1 MTMYDFST
9 IINRAGT
16 GSIKVDLAPEPVRGS
31 GLVPLTIADQEFA
44 VAPEIREAIIE
55 AANRQIYGYTYPD
68 EAYRDAVDS
77 WMARRHNWDT
87 KGMPMFTTPG
97 VVAALGLAVRAFSE
111 KGEGVIIQPPVY
123 SPFSNAVRLNDR
135 VVVESP
141 LILEDGKYR
150 MDFEDFEKKASRDD
164 VHLFIMC
171 SPHNPVGRVW
181 NRDEL
186 CRIADICSR
195 NDVFIV
201 SDEIHNDLIMPGNRH
216 TVLAT
221 IPEAEN
227 NCMICTAVSK
237 TFSLAGLCCSNIFIP
252 NEEMAEKFKAAAD
265 RGCSWSIPYFSRYA
279 TIAAYNKAEPWVDAL
294 IEAVNENFNFLYDF
308 IDSKLPMLHAIRA
321 EGTYLAWIDMRA
333 LRLGDKELEELML
346 KHYLALDEGYV
357 FGTNGSGFERWNL
370 ALPKKPL
377 ADALDR
383 LYTAVNSL

>member
-1 MTMYDFST
+1 MNMYDFST
-9 IINRAGT
+9 VINRAGT
-16 GSIKVDLAPEPVRGS
+16 GSVKVDMAPEPVRGS

-68 EAYRDAVDS
+68 ESYRDAVDS
-77 WMARRHNWDT
+77 WMARRHNWNT

-97 VVAALGLAVRAFSE
+97 VVAALGLAVRTFSE

-123 SPFSNAVRLNDR
+123 FPFSNAIKSNDR
-135 VVVESP
+135 VIVENP

-150 MDFEDFEKKASRDD
+150 IDFEDFEKKASRDD

-181 NRDEL
+181 KKDEL
-186 CRIADICSR
+186 CRIVDICNR
-195 NDVFIV
+195 NNVFII
-201 SDEIHNDLIMPGNRH
+201 SDEIHNDLIMPGNEH

-221 IPEAEN
+221 IPGAEN

-252 NEEMAEKFKAAAD
+252 NKDMAEKFAVTSG
-265 RGCSWSIPYFSRYA
+265 REGTRSIPYFSRYA

-294 IEAVNENFNFLYDF
+294 IEAVNENFLYLYDF
-308 IDSKLPMLHAIRA
+308 IDTKLPMLHAIRA

-333 LRLGDKELEELML
+333 LGLSDEELEKLML
-346 KHYLALDEGYV
+346 KNYLALDEGYI

-370 ALPKKPL
+370 ALPKKLL